1 VSLSFCLWNL
11 THFLSKKVTFSEK
24 YLLADFGQK
33 TSFSK
38 KWPFLDNTL
47 AFFKNSD
54 LGQMARFLI
63 KNSIL
68 AEIDK
73 KLTFW
78 PKTR

>member
-1 VSLSFCLWNL
+1 LELNAFYVENC
-11 THFLSKKVTFSEK
+11 HF
-24 YLLADFGQK
+24 G
-33 TSFSK
+33 K